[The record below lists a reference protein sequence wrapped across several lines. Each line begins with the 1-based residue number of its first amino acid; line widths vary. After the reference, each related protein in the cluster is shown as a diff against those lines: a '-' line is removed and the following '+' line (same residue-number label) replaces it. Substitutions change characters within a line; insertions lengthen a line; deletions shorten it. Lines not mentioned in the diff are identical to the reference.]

1 MQTERSTS
9 NLLAKTTDKTS
20 RATARRIMLTTFR
33 ASSTP
38 VMRMLMTML
47 LMLMTDSHSSCNATQ
62 SLTYIDL
69 RHKTQ
74 ANRPK
79 LGQQ

>member
-1 MQTERSTS
+1 
-9 NLLAKTTDKTS
+9 
-20 RATARRIMLTTFR
+20 MLTTFG

-62 SLTYIDL
+62 SLTYIEL
-69 RHKTQ
+69 RHNGIAQ
-74 ANRPK
+74 GSANDDSAIWR
-79 LGQQ
+79 LVVQS